1 MFLKLREGFQKT
13 ETLTCAKDCREVK
26 SEPNIITELGKS
38 KVSSDLTKGIS
49 VY

>member
-1 MFLKLREGFQKT
+1 MFLKLREGFQKI

-26 SEPNIITELGKS
+26 SEPNMITELGKS